1 MVNTELV
8 YYIKDVVSRGFTH
21 AEVRKGLIKAGYP
34 EPDVNQALSLVPEQL
49 TFGRRW
55 KLALRDPSG
64 LFAQIK
70 DEQGIG
76 HAFSFLLMIAAIAGI
91 LFFVPAFLVIVAGYS
106 FLLPEFL
113 FGQSLALVTI
123 GIFVLFIVQAVV
135 GAFVN
140 AGIIHF
146 FARAF
151 GGQGSY
157 HQAFKV
163 VAYSQG
169 WWVPGALFV
178 AVPVVGVFAFSLA
191 ILFVQIV
198 GVGALYGLSRGK
210 AALSILAPILF
221 IAAVGFAFSALSA
234 GIALTG
240 RAVESRDLCAENQ
253 GEWCYGGTQGNSC
266 GSRDD
271 CLSYVAVDLESPAAC
286 TLIQGAERRDICF
299 GTLAINSGDISLC
312 RRASNQGECE
322 KFFLLLGA

>member
-1 MVNTELV
+1 MVNTDLV
-8 YYIKDVVSRGFTH
+8 SYIKEVVSRGFTH
-21 AEVRKGLIKAGYP
+21 AEVRKGLIKAGYA
-34 EPDVNQALSLVPEQL
+34 EFDVDRALSLVPEQM

-70 DEQGIG
+70 DEQGFG
-76 HAFSFLLMIAAIAGI
+76 HAFSFLLLIASIAGVLFVIPAFVIAA
-91 LFFVPAFLVIVAGYS
+91 LFFQS
-106 FLLPEFL
+106 LLPEL
-113 FGQSLALVTI
+113 LYGQSLALVAV
-123 GIFVLFIVQAVV
+123 GIFVLFIAQSVA
-135 GAFVN
+135 GAFIN

-146 FARAF
+146 FARLF
-151 GGQGSY
+151 GGEGKY

-163 VAYSQG
+163 VAYSQA

-178 AVPVVGVFAFSLA
+178 AIPVVGIFAFSLT

-210 AALSILAPILF
+210 AALSILAPILL
-221 IAAVGFAFSALSA
+221 IAGVGFVFSMLSL
-234 GIALTG
+234 GVALTG
-240 RAVESRDLCAENQ
+240 RAVESRDLCAESQ
-253 GEWCYGGTQGNSC
+253 GEWCYAGTHGQSC

-286 TLIQGAERRDICF
+286 TLIASSERRDICF
-299 GTLAINSGDISLC
+299 GTLAINLGDISLC

-322 KFFLLLGA
+322 KFFGLLN